1 MCPSDGGPDSASAR
15 TLEAADLLTRLS
27 ETDACASVSEP
38 ALRQAVGAVLRLYE
52 AACAH
57 AHREIAPVEPDV
69 STTAAITLACA
80 LVRSQS
86 LTPFDFALWFS
97 HTAAAGE
104 GGTGASP
111 AGPARPGDPRE

>member
-1 MCPSDGGPDSASAR
+1 VRIIVKGKNFEVRD
-15 TLEAADLLTRLS
+15 ADL
-27 ETDACASVSEP
+27 AHAHVCASISEP
-38 ALRQAVGAVLRLYE
+38 ALRQVVGAVLRLYE
-52 AACAH
+52 AACTH
-57 AHREIAPVEPDV
+57 AHREIAPVESDV

-104 GGTGASP
+104 DVAGGSP
-111 AGPARPGDPRE
+111 AWSRPGDSRE